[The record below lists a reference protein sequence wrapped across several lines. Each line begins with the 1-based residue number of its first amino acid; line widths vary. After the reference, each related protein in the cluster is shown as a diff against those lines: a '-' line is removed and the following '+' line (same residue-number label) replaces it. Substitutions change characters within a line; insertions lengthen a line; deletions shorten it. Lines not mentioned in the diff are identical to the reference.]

1 MNEYYKMMESMLDDY
16 KDFITW
22 EKSSVVKR
30 GIRVNTLKTDLES
43 FETIFNVVHNEPLIK
58 TPFSPFGYSVDNGY
72 GDSIMHRA
80 GLFYMQEPS
89 AMSAV
94 TALAPY
100 IGNKILDM
108 CAAPGGKSTQAA
120 SYLNGKGII
129 VSNEIVFNRAKVLR
143 SNIERC
149 GVRNA
154 MITNNT
160 PESLSASLPNYFD
173 TIIVDAPCSGEGM
186 FLKEPQARDM
196 WSMDY
201 VNECAARQ
209 LSILECADKALCVGG
224 VIAYSTCTYNT
235 VENEGV
241 INRFVANHD
250 YEILPI
256 IGLDE
261 CTSPSYGIEKARRI
275 FPHRHGGLGHFICV
289 MRKLSG
295 SQGGGYIEFNPYD
308 NYNNS
313 ELEHL
318 WSEIAATEMWAKPYR
333 YKESIYL
340 LPDGLPFVKGMNI
353 VTAGVK
359 VAEEI
364 HGRLVPH
371 HAVAMALRRGEA
383 HDPIAT
389 EPDGETIARYLRGE
403 VIDGGD
409 RKGYRLVT
417 CGGYPIGLVK
427 ISDGAAKNHYPKGL
441 RRIK

>member
-16 KDFITW
+16 KDFIEW
-22 EKSSVVKR
+22 ERSGVVKR
-30 GIRVNTLKTDLES
+30 GIRVNTLKTDLDN
-43 FETIFNVVHNEPLIK
+43 FETLFNAVHNEPLIK
-58 TPFSPFGYSVDNGY
+58 THFSPFGYSVDNGY
-72 GDSIMHRA
+72 GDSVLHRV

-100 IGNKILDM
+100 IGNKVLDM
-108 CAAPGGKSTQAA
+108 CAAPGGKSTHVSA
-120 SYLNGKGII
+120 YLNGKGIL
-129 VSNEIVFNRAKVLR
+129 VSNEIVFNRAKILR

-149 GVRNA
+149 GIRNA
-154 MITNNT
+154 VITNNT
-160 PESLSASLPNYFD
+160 PESLSAALPHYFD

-209 LSILECADKALCVGG
+209 LSILECADKALSDGG

-235 VENEGV
+235 EENEGV
-241 INRFVANHD
+241 IKNFIGKHD
-250 YEILPI
+250 YENLPI
-256 IGLDE
+256 IGLEE
-261 CTSPSYGIEKARRI
+261 CTSPAYGIDKARRV

-295 SQGGGYIEFNPYD
+295 GEGGVYKNYNPYE

-318 WSEIAATEMWAKPYR
+318 WSEIAVTEMWAKPCK
-333 YKESIYL
+333 YKESIFL
-340 LPDGLPFVKGMNI
+340 LPDGLPFAKGMNI

-359 VAEEI
+359 IAEEI
-364 HGRLVPH
+364 RGRLVPH
-371 HAVAMALRRGEA
+371 HALAMALRRGEA
-383 HDPIAT
+383 RDPIST
-389 EPDGETIARYLRGE
+389 EPDDETLVRYLRGE
-403 VIDGGD
+403 VIDGGN
-409 RKGYRLVT
+409 RKGYGLVA
-417 CGGYPIGLVK
+417 CSGYPVGLVK
-427 ISDGAAKNHYPKGL
+427 ISGGAAKNHYPKGL
-441 RRIK
+441 RRSK